1 MSELESE
8 LEEVVRKH
16 FGGVAPREQADLARK
31 VLAAAAHARGA
42 EPAEVSDV
50 DALLQANAVVAMQ
63 DVEAFLKAEL
73 PALAKFGEDPLPV
86 ETMDDLERLLKQ
98 P

>member
-1 MSELESE
+1 VSSELED
-8 LEEVVRKH
+8 VVRKH

-31 VLAAAAHARGA
+31 VLAAAAHARGC
-42 EPAEVSDV
+42 EPGECSDV
-50 DALLQANAVVAMQ
+50 DALLQANAVVAFWDLEGFIKHQ
-63 DVEAFLKAEL
+63 L
-73 PALAKFGEDPLPV
+73 PMIAKFTEDPLRV